1 MPHSS
6 NDEGSLKAKK
16 AGLLL
21 DGLFKLKMD
30 PQQKE
35 FQECKWMANGEE
47 AGSVDAK
54 YDDLFNTMSSSRDY
68 DGMGSGRILRS
79 RGFAEHWKQTLGL
92 AGVTPP

>member
-1 MPHSS
+1 VRTQR
-6 NDEGSLKAKK
+6 D
-16 AGLLL
+16 AG
-21 DGLFKLKMD
+21 GRF
-30 PQQKE
+30 PRGAPFPASE
-35 FQECKWMANGEE
+35 SRRAPASP